1 MKHILLL
8 LLFTSVV
15 NVLNTKAQTNT
26 FPSSGNVG
34 IGTLNPNASAL
45 LEIKSTNKGLL
56 IPRMNQT
63 QRNAIPSPAT
73 GLLIYQTNGA
83 PGFYVYNGTAWAAIT
98 SGRANTSLSN
108 LSASTAVSQSLVP
121 GVDSAIDLGS
131 STKAWRKL
139 YLKDS
144 VAIGTT
150 TATSLLDV
158 NGITKSVGFVATDT
172 SMFGGLVGIAG
183 PTSPNYALT
192 INATTN
198 SLAGITVTDP
208 ISNYGFRCD
217 KTGAFEVIVGTK
229 SSINSNT
236 PVIGGYNTGNG
247 PGIQGNANTV
257 TAVSGTSQQ
266 SYGIYGSTANINSF
280 AGYFNGNVFST
291 GNFQTSDER
300 LKKNIKDLE
309 SGMNIINQLHPKTYQ
324 FRNDGN
330 YAYLHLPTGNH
341 IGLLAQDLEKV
352 IPEAVK
358 DAGINTAKLKT
369 GRPVEGEKGEDINFK
384 AVNYTEL
391 IPVLIKALQEQ
402 DAKIKI
408 LTEMVEKLSVGAK
421 ASPTSS
427 EIKLNDASLE
437 QNIPNPSANNS
448 TKINY
453 NIPAG
458 ASKAEMIITDAYGKK
473 VKQLSLT
480 NHGKS
485 TLSIDTMGLSSGTYT
500 YTLFV
505 DGKMIEAKKM
515 MVAKN

>member
-1 MKHILLL
+1 MKHFLL
-8 LLFTSVV
+8 LLFFTTVV
-15 NVLNTKAQTNT
+15 NVLNSKAQTNT
-26 FPSSGNVG
+26 FPDSGKVG
-34 IGTLNPNASAL
+34 IGVLNPNPSAL

-56 IPRMNQT
+56 IPRMNST

-73 GLLIYQTNGA
+73 GLLIYQTSGA
-83 PGFYVYNGTAWAAIT
+83 RGFYVYNGTAWAAIT
-98 SGRANTSLSN
+98 AGRANIALSN
-108 LSASTAVSQSLVP
+108 LSASTAVNQSLVP
-121 GVDSAIDLGS
+121 GVDNSIDLGS

-144 VAIGTT
+144 VAIGTA

-158 NGITKSVGFVATDT
+158 NGITKSVGFLATDT
-172 SMFGGLVGIAG
+172 SMFGGAVGIAG
-183 PTSPNYALT
+183 PTSPEYALT
-192 INATTN
+192 INATNN

-229 SSINSNT
+229 SSLNSNT
-236 PVIGGYNTGNG
+236 PVIGGYNSGNG
-247 PGIQGNANTV
+247 TAIQGNANTG
-257 TAVSGTSQQ
+257 TAISGSSQQ
-266 SYGIYGSTANINSF
+266 SYGIYGNTGNSNSY

-291 GNFQTSDER
+291 GAFQTSDAR

-309 SGMNIINQLHPKTYQ
+309 GGMEIINQLHPKTYQ

-330 YAYLHLPTGNH
+330 YAYLNLPAGNH

-358 DAGINTAKLKT
+358 DADINTVKLKT

-402 DAKIKI
+402 DAKIKV

-421 ASPTSS
+421 ASPASS

-437 QNIPNPSANNS
+437 QNIPNPAANNS
-448 TKINY
+448 TRINY
-453 NIPAG
+453 HIPEG
-458 ASKAEMIITDAYGKK
+458 ASKAEMIITDAFGKK
-473 VKQLSLT
+473 VKQLSLA
-480 NHGKS
+480 NHGKG
-485 TLSIDTMGLSSGTYT
+485 TVSIDTNGLSSGTYT

-515 MVAKN
+515 SVVKN